1 MFYDPKKTINY
12 FLYIFIF
19 LSWVFTFLLSYD
31 FDKLSFVLIAI
42 FFVFVTVMEQK
53 NIDGQVYLSRKTSS
67 MKGFA
72 ISFFLL
78 YVGQFFIYD
87 VYFNKEA
94 ITILSLY
101 ATAVLI
107 SKFKD
112 LISFDKLLTF
122 YGLLFFTSS
131 VLTIKDSPLAEFGYT
146 YITGAEGILSSFILF
161 TVYLSLSFSKFRFSS
176 YISYITAALICVFQ
190 IRVIVLSLLLSILTR
205 KGVGRKTFISIIICL
220 CFTLLLYLIF
230 PDSRIFQTQTSG
242 RVIHW
247 EVIFHNAELTFT
259 SLIFG
264 MGNGFSTE
272 VLILHG
278 VGEFM
283 AAPHNEYIRYILDLG
298 FLGFTLLVF
307 TFKLIYEKSENK
319 FLIFVLLIQMCTDNV
334 FTYFHNYLFIII
346 LLIFYPARR

>member
-1 MFYDPKKTINY
+1 M
-12 FLYIFIF
+12 
-19 LSWVFTFLLSYD
+19 
-31 FDKLSFVLIAI
+31 
-42 FFVFVTVMEQK
+42 
-53 NIDGQVYLSRKTSS
+53 
-67 MKGFA
+67 
-72 ISFFLL
+72 
-78 YVGQFFIYD
+78 
-87 VYFNKEA
+87 
-94 ITILSLY
+94 Y